1 MRTMID
7 KKVVEIVHRRAN
19 GYCEVCGRVAESS
32 MALHHRKLKSRGGQD
47 TVSNLV
53 WIHHGCH
60 NLNTDSI
67 HLNPE
72 KSQQLGHMV
81 GSWQEPEEAPFVL
94 PDGTHALLLNN
105 GSLLRLGERNG
116 TDNS

>member
-1 MRTMID
+1 MID
-7 KKVVEIVHRRAN
+7 KKVVEIVHRRAA
-19 GYCEVCGRVAESS
+19 GYCEVCGRVAEST
-32 MALHHRKLKSRGGQD
+32 MALHHRKLKSRGGKD
-47 TVSNLV
+47 TVSNLI

-67 HLNPE
+67 HNHPE

-81 GSWQEPEEAPFVL
+81 GSWQEPEDVPFTL
-94 PDGTHALLLNN
+94 SDGTYALLIND

-116 TDNS
+116 TDYS